1 MYSTCLRWRRI
12 LVFDR
17 LTAPEAA
24 NLLGVTSDAI
34 YKRVQRDQIP
44 WDKDEEGRVYV
55 YVDASKPVEA
65 EASDIASEST
75 GSVQDSS
82 KDVLLDVLR
91 DQNELLHTEL
101 AAWQE
106 EARHK
111 NHIIMT
117 MAQRIPELQTLPES
131 HDADDA
137 AREPA
142 LKGDMSSQDQEFPE
156 QRSWLFRFFL
166 GTLVG

>member
-1 MYSTCLRWRRI
+1 MTR
-12 LVFDR
+12 
-17 LTAPEAA
+17 
-24 NLLGVTSDAI
+24 DAI

-65 EASDIASEST
+65 EPTDNAREST

-82 KDVLLDVLR
+82 KEVLLDVLR
-91 DQNELLHTEL
+91 DQNELLRTEL
-101 AAWQE
+101 AAWRE

-117 MAQRIPELQTLPES
+117 MAQRIPELQTLAES
-131 HDADDA
+131 HKAADVA
-137 AREPA
+137 SEPA
-142 LKGDMSSQDQEFPE
+142 FEGDMSSQDQEFPE
-156 QRSWLFRFFL
+156 QRSWLYRFFF

>member
-1 MYSTCLRWRRI
+1 M
-12 LVFDR
+12 
-17 LTAPEAA
+17 
-24 NLLGVTSDAI
+24 
-34 YKRVQRDQIP
+34 
-44 WDKDEEGRVYV
+44 

-65 EASDIASEST
+65 ESTDNAREST

-91 DQNELLHTEL
+91 DQNELLRTEL

-111 NHIIMT
+111 DYIIMT
-117 MAQRIPELQTLPES
+117 MAQRIPELQTLTEL
-131 HDADDA
+131 HEADDA
-137 AREPA
+137 ARGPA
-142 LKGDMSSQDQEFPE
+142 LKGDMSSQEQELPE
-156 QRSWLFRFFL
+156 QRSWLYRFFF

>member
-1 MYSTCLRWRRI
+1 LI
-12 LVFDR
+12 R
-17 LTAPEAA
+17 LTVPEAA
-24 NLLGVTSDAI
+24 NLLGVTRDAI

-55 YVDASKPVEA
+55 YVEASKPVEA
-65 EASDIASEST
+65 ESTDNARAST

-91 DQNELLHTEL
+91 DQNTLLRTEL

-117 MAQRIPELQTLPES
+117 MAQRIPELQTLTEL
-131 HDADDA
+131 HEADDA

-142 LKGDMSSQDQEFPE
+142 LKGDMSSQDQELPE
-156 QRSWLFRFFL
+156 QRSWLYRFFF

>member
-1 MYSTCLRWRRI
+1 
-12 LVFDR
+12 
-17 LTAPEAA
+17 
-24 NLLGVTSDAI
+24 VTRDAI

-65 EASDIASEST
+65 ESTDNAREST

-82 KDVLLDVLR
+82 KYVLLDVLR
-91 DQNELLHTEL
+91 DQNELLRTEL
-101 AAWQE
+101 ALWQE
-106 EARHK
+106 EDKHK

-117 MAQRIPELQTLPES
+117 LAQRTPELQTLPES
-131 HDADDA
+131 HEADDA

-142 LKGDMSSQDQEFPE
+142 LKGDMSSQDQEFLE
-156 QRSWLFRFFL
+156 QHSWLYRFFF

>member
-1 MYSTCLRWRRI
+1 
-12 LVFDR
+12 
-17 LTAPEAA
+17 
-24 NLLGVTSDAI
+24 LLGVTRDAI

-44 WDKDEEGRVYV
+44 WDKEEEGRVYV
-55 YVDASKPVEA
+55 YVDASKLVEA
-65 EASDIASEST
+65 ESTNNTREST

-82 KDVLLDVLR
+82 KDVLLAVLR
-91 DQNELLHTEL
+91 DQNELLRTEL

-117 MAQRIPELQTLPES
+117 MAQRSPELQTLPES
-131 HDADDA
+131 HEADDA

-142 LKGDMSSQDQEFPE
+142 LKGDMSLQDQEFPE
-156 QRSWLFRFFL
+156 QRSWLYRIFF